1 MWENLVPPFNIYC
14 GGTSIIRGVPQ
25 GTLSHTH
32 LGSDTVALN
41 ETRRLH
47 LGLAFQSQTCTRGPC
62 GDAMLDYPPRH
73 LRQGVR
79 LKRDSER
86 DRA

>member
-14 GGTSIIRGVPQ
+14 GGGGGGLASLEGVPQ

-41 ETRRLH
+41 ETRRSR
-47 LGLAFQSQTCTRGPC
+47 LGLAFQSQTCTLRPC
-62 GDAMLDYPPRH
+62 GDAMFDYPP
-73 LRQGVR
+73 LP
-79 LKRDSER
+79 S
-86 DRA
+86 ANT

>member
-14 GGTSIIRGVPQ
+14 GGLASLEGVPQ
-25 GTLSHTH
+25 GTLSYTH

-41 ETRRLH
+41 ETRHLR

-62 GDAMLDYPPRH
+62 GDAMLDYPRH
-73 LRQGVR
+73 RRQKVR
-79 LKRDSER
+79 LKGDSER
-86 DRA
+86 DHA